1 MDAGRVREAEEVFRY
16 ILHEAPWDA
25 DVLCGLAGAALA
37 RNAPN
42 EALELLVQA
51 RRVHAN
57 HAGLLAMLSATHRAL
72 GNFDNALICIDT
84 AVRLAPSEASH
95 RLAHIQL
102 LMALN
107 RPAEAL
113 QSIEASLDLGGFQAD
128 LLNAKGM
135 LLVRLGEKE
144 AGVAAFHAAYAA
156 EPKRAEIAH
165 NLSLALYDLGA
176 LEEAFAFAERAYLN
190 EPGDPTFRL
199 NMARCLAALGRLDEA
214 KAAARAILALSPQD
228 IGAVDLLSSL
238 MIVTGEDDKGL
249 AICVN
254 LVRQSNQSGEAC
266 LVLAQNLRRAG
277 RFEQAL
283 GALAQA
289 KLDAETAP
297 AALLLET
304 EILFCLGQYDKAF
317 DARTIDVGDMRT
329 LTTAGTSLN
338 EAILCARW
346 LVSDASLYV
355 PEALALLFASCDN
368 ATITIEAPSK
378 AASILSL
385 MTRERCSQGAQSGAY
400 LKPSAECVKPW
411 ADALQKLPGPRI
423 GVVWDH
429 AAPGLTLSDLMPALE
444 GAGTLIGLA
453 VDPLRHDLQAFP
465 QIRDGGVN
473 VDTPLQ
479 LAAATAALD
488 FIVATDSTV
497 AHLAG
502 ALGKPGIVLVA
513 AGFPWYWR
521 AEQGRSVWYPRL
533 EVITQPRPGSWDEVT
548 HALKARLLDVASAW
562 TDCVEPVPGETL
574 IASCLS

>member
-1 MDAGRVREAEEVFRY
+1 
-16 ILHEAPWDA
+16 
-25 DVLCGLAGAALA
+25 
-37 RNAPN
+37 
-42 EALELLVQA
+42 
-51 RRVHAN
+51 
-57 HAGLLAMLSATHRAL
+57 
-72 GNFDNALICIDT
+72 
-84 AVRLAPSEASH
+84 
-95 RLAHIQL
+95 
-102 LMALN
+102 MALN

-135 LLVRLGEKE
+135 LLVRLGEK
-144 AGVAAFHAAYAA
+144 GGGIAAFRAAYAA

-165 NLSLALYDLGA
+165 NLSLALYDFGA

-249 AICVN
+249 AICAN

-266 LVLAQNLRRAG
+266 LILAQNLRRAG
-277 RFEQAL
+277 RFDQAL

-289 KLDAETAP
+289 KLDAATAP

-317 DARTIDVGDMRT
+317 DARTIDIGDMRT

-355 PEALALLFASCDN
+355 PETLAPLFSAFDSAKV
-368 ATITIEAPSK
+368 ATQAPSE

-400 LKPSAECVKPW
+400 LRPSTECVKPW
-411 ADALQKLPGPRI
+411 ADALHKLPGPRI
-423 GVVWDH
+423 GVLWDR
-429 AAPGLTLSDLMPALE
+429 AAPGLTLADLMPALE
-444 GAGTLIGLA
+444 DAGTLIGLA
-453 VDPLRHDLQAFP
+453 VDPLRHDLQNFP

-473 VDTPLQ
+473 IDTPLQ
-479 LAAATAALD
+479 LAAAIAAVD

-513 AGFPWYWR
+513 AGYPWYWW
-521 AEQGRSVWYPRL
+521 AEQGHSVWYPSL
-533 EVITQPRPGSWDEVT
+533 EVMTQPRPGSWAEVT
-548 HALKARLLDVASAW
+548 HALKARLSQLASVW
-562 TDCVEPVPGETL
+562 TESVETVPEKTP